1 MSVEGKVV
9 KGKELTIDTIY
20 NLSLADNT
28 ICCIYVL
35 DTMNWHIN
43 MYNHKFLSV
52 ENLWR
57 NEDLM

>member
-52 ENLWR
+52 ENL
-57 NEDLM
+57 